1 MGFRMLLMVLLLA
14 SSCAGMRMT
23 QTARIR
29 SLRAPLACR
38 TSTLAALSDDDEELD
53 AEDTVDSWDAQL
65 AEMEAWAAQQKA
77 QETSSDASS
86 ILDSDTGVDEDAH
99 FGLGDDDDD
108 EDAAGRA
115 LRQLTEK
122 QASLVLRRIEEQQ
135 AAQSPPSDKAV
146 LTSLSAVLTSLNALT
161 AKVDALTLKVDKLQ
175 QKMDSA
181 STAPASTEVASAE
194 PETAP
199 AATDATPPA
208 PPAPPA
214 APEWD
219 GNVDESAWFDDDGD
233 DMPDWRDVRRLN
245 NLL

>member
-135 AAQSPPSDKAV
+135 AAQSPTAQHRIHRTV
-146 LTSLSAVLTSLNALT
+146 ATHCALSHG
-161 AKVDALTLKVDKLQ
+161 
-175 QKMDSA
+175 
-181 STAPASTEVASAE
+181 EG
-194 PETAP
+194 
-199 AATDATPPA
+199 AATSTGRAFTALSCAHAHGTVRCGAIPPT
-208 PPAPPA
+208 
-214 APEWD
+214 D
-219 GNVDESAWFDDDGD
+219 H
-233 DMPDWRDVRRLN
+233 R
-245 NLL
+245 